1 MIKREREMRGQVT
14 EQEKMFTKY
23 LFVTSNKGLLSKIY
37 KGLLKLNS
45 KKTNILVVKNGRKI

>member
-23 LFVTSNKGLLSKIY
+23 LFVTSNKGLYISKY
-37 KGLLKLNS
+37 TKDS
-45 KKTNILVVKNGRKI
+45 